1 MALLA
6 VEAAFFDML
15 HRMASESSH
24 RPQCSLVLA
33 ILAALLMRSDLDL
46 QSSVLATYAAKLLAC
61 DSMAC
66 HEAKKIIRD
75 ERSYYT

>member
-1 MALLA
+1 MQFIHFVISACTVVALLA

-33 ILAALLMRSDLDL
+33 ILAAVLTHSDLDL
-46 QSSVLATYAAKLLAC
+46 QYSALATHAAKLLSC
-61 DSMAC
+61 DSM
-66 HEAKKIIRD
+66 
-75 ERSYYT
+75 